1 MSRIK
6 KTILFGLLIAAIG
19 VVASFLD
26 LAHELEEDS
35 GLGLLFRL
43 RGAKPAP
50 AEVVIISI
58 DRESSDH
65 LGVHE
70 NPDRW
75 PRSLHARLIDK
86 LAEEGAKVIT
96 FDVYF
101 IDPGSTTDDNLL
113 AEAVRK
119 AGNVVLAEQ
128 LKAKDISASDDA
140 GVSAEPH
147 RIVES
152 KKPIFSV
159 ARHAL

>member
-19 VVASFLD
+19 VVISFLD
-26 LAHELEEDS
+26 FAHELEENS

-50 AEVVIISI
+50 PEVVIISI

-75 PRSLHARLIDK
+75 SRSLHARLIDK

-101 IDPGSTTDDNLL
+101 VDPSSSTEDNLL
-113 AEAVRK
+113 AEAIRK
-119 AGNVVLAEQ
+119 AGNVILAEE
-128 LKAKDISASDDA
+128 LRAKDIPGS
-140 GVSAEPH
+140 
-147 RIVES
+147 
-152 KKPIFSV
+152 
-159 ARHAL
+159 